1 MGETCKFR
9 PPRHGPVKEYSG
21 YPSGIHQARCDSG
34 NGKGGQQFVTCIFSA
49 SPPFLVPYHIWL
61 ATPQNVRSWGR
72 FQTPVFLWGETS
84 PQHHQLTFS
93 MAHHPTLV
101 LSKMHK
107 RRWTPQKTIQ
117 NTTNLQCAILGTKN
131 LRWVGGGSKHQQLFF
146 KKDLLWH
153 TTEHHCQNCFLK
165 KNILPQTWHLQN
177 VTYIWE
183 GFTFQM

>member
-1 MGETCKFR
+1 MAHHTKPLLQIPSLR
-9 PPRHGPVKEYSG
+9 PSRSPRL
-21 YPSGIHQARCDSG
+21 
-34 NGKGGQQFVTCIFSA
+34 SA
-49 SPPFLVPYHIWL
+49 SQAQKNVIEVP
-61 ATPQNVRSWGR
+61 WGR
-72 FQTPVFLWGETS
+72 FKHLHLSGKTRT
-84 PQHHQLTFS
+84 QHHQLTFS
-93 MAHHPTLV
+93 MAHHPTLL

-131 LRWVGGGSKHQQLFF
+131 LRWVGEGSKHQQLFF